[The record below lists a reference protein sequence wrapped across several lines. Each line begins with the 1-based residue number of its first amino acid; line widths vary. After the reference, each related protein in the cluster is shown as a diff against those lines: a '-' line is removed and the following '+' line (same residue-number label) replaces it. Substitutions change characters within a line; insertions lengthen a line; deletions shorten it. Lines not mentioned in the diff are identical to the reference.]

1 MKVKPLKR
9 KILLE
14 KITKITPWK
23 IKKRKITPSAVHP
36 DPHYSGSSSQWNTHY
51 NKRNTMTSGRAAQNK
66 RRNSTS
72 KLTVIDGDS
81 ILKHLQGHN
90 FSRPHSKVH
99 VFLAASLTV
108 MADHIRPL
116 VRRKPDSL
124 IIHIGT
130 NILQHVNSLHE
141 CADEIVDLT
150 WKVEQEGISVI
161 ISSLA
166 TQADDYDLSRGATEV
181 NKTLRK
187 FCWQNN
193 WGFINNDN
201 IIAEKHLNRSCLHL
215 KRAGTSLLSQNWST
229 YIIRY

>member
-1 MKVKPLKR
+1 MKESRFTKQDLHVERSNERTKCHTKKCVGRTGLLQNHSLDLKKVKPLKR

-14 KITKITPWK
+14 KITKITPRK

-99 VFLAASLTV
+99 VFLAAPLTV

-116 VRRKPDSL
+116 VRWKPDSL

-141 CADEIVDLT
+141 YADEIVDLT
-150 WKVEQEGISVI
+150 
-161 ISSLA
+161 
-166 TQADDYDLSRGATEV
+166 
-181 NKTLRK
+181 
-187 FCWQNN
+187 
-193 WGFINNDN
+193 
-201 IIAEKHLNRSCLHL
+201 
-215 KRAGTSLLSQNWST
+215 
-229 YIIRY
+229 